1 MAAEHGNLSI
11 GSVLALSWAVFKARW
26 LPFSGIMLLAGVL
39 AGIAIGVLFFG
50 CILAIEIMPSG
61 GGGDGF
67 YISDS
72 ETMVMVATVA
82 VMAAAALAILQ
93 VGGAAIAFGTLQHF
107 RDQHADF
114 GRCLGHGFAVMAPAA
129 GTALL
134 VGLITGIPAAGLV
147 ALGIIADSPI
157 IFVGLV
163 LAPLIAVPFLVAV
176 PAAALERKGVSSAL
190 ARSIELT
197 RGSYGRLLGLVLLM
211 GAVYLAIVVVMGGT
225 VDVIVGLIL
234 PFSLAAVL
242 AYGTFAAVLAAVLY
256 LELRRVKEGPGAEEG
271 ATLFD

>member
-1 MAAEHGNLSI
+1 MSAEGGTLSVAL
-11 GSVLALSWAVFKARW
+11 VLARSWAVFKARW
-26 LPFSGIMLLAGVL
+26 LPFSGIMLLSGVL
-39 AGIAIGVLFFG
+39 AAIAIGILFFG
-50 CILAIEIMPSG
+50 CILAIEIIPSS

-72 ETMVMVATVA
+72 ETVVMGATLA

-93 VGGAAIAFGTLQHF
+93 VGAAAIAIGTLQF
-107 RDQHADF
+107 LRGQQMDF
-114 GRCLGHGFAVMAPAA
+114 GRCLGQGFAVAAPVSGA
-129 GTALL
+129 ALL
-134 VGLITGIPAAGLV
+134 VGLVTAVPAA
-147 ALGIIADSPI
+147 ALAVLGTIADSPI

-163 LAPLIAVPFLVAV
+163 LAPLIALPFLVAV

-197 RGSYGRLLGLVLLM
+197 RGSYGRLLGILLLM
-211 GAVYLAIVVVMGGT
+211 AAVYVAIVVVMGT
-225 VDVIVGLIL
+225 AVDVIVGIIL

-256 LELRRVKEGPGAEEG
+256 LELRRVKEGLGAEDM
-271 ATLFD
+271 AKLFD

>member
-1 MAAEHGNLSI
+1 MGAEGGNLSI
-11 GSVLALSWAVFKARW
+11 GLVLARSWTVFTARW
-26 LPFSGIMLLAGVL
+26 LPFSGIMLLAGLL
-39 AGIAIGVLFFG
+39 AGIAIGILFFG

-72 ETMVMVATVA
+72 ETVVIGATLA
-82 VMAAAALAILQ
+82 VMAAAGLAILQ
-93 VGGAAIAFGTLQHF
+93 VGAAAVAFGTVQYLRGQPG
-107 RDQHADF
+107 DF
-114 GRCLGHGFAVMAPAA
+114 GRCLNHGFAVMAPAA

-134 VGLITGIPAAGLV
+134 VELITGIPAAGL
-147 ALGIIADSPI
+147 AAFGIIADSPI

-197 RGSYGRLLGLVLLM
+197 RGSYGRLLGILLLM
-211 GAVYLAIVVVMGGT
+211 AAVYVAIVALMGT
-225 VDVIVGLIL
+225 AVDVIVGIIL
-234 PFSLAAVL
+234 PFTLAALL

-256 LELRRVKEGPGAEEG
+256 LELRRVKEGNGAEDT
-271 ATLFD
+271 AKLFD

>member
-1 MAAEHGNLSI
+1 MAAERGNLSI
-11 GSVLALSWAVFKARW
+11 ASVLALSWAVFKARW

-50 CILAIEIMPSG
+50 CILAIEFMPGS

-72 ETMVMVATVA
+72 ETMVMGATLA

-93 VGGAAIAFGTLQHF
+93 VGAAAIAFGTLQHL
-107 RDQHADF
+107 RGQQADF

-129 GTALL
+129 GTALV
-134 VGLITGIPAAGLV
+134 VGLITGIPVAGLV

-176 PAAALERKGVSSAL
+176 PAAALERKGASSAL
-190 ARSIELT
+190 ARSIELS
-197 RGSYGRLLGLVLLM
+197 RGSYGRLLGLLLLM
-211 GAVYLAIVVVMGGT
+211 GVVYVAIVVVMGGT

-256 LELRRVKEGPGAEEG
+256 LELRRVKEGLGADEG
-271 ATLFD
+271 ANLFD

>member
-11 GSVLALSWAVFKARW
+11 ASVLALSWAVFKARW

-50 CILAIEIMPSG
+50 CILAIEIMPSS
-61 GGGDGF
+61 GGDGF

-72 ETMVMVATVA
+72 ETMVMGATLA
-82 VMAAAALAILQ
+82 VMAAAALAVLQ
-93 VGGAAIAFGTLQHF
+93 VGAAAIAFGTLQHL
-107 RDQHADF
+107 RGQQADF

-134 VGLITGIPAAGLV
+134 VGLITGIPATGLV
-147 ALGIIADSPI
+147 TLGIIADTPV
-157 IFVGLV
+157 IFVGLAV
-163 LAPLIAVPFLVAV
+163 APLIAVPFLVAV

-190 ARSIELT
+190 ARSIELS

-211 GAVYLAIVVVMGGT
+211 GTVYVAIVVVMGGT
-225 VDVIVGLIL
+225 VDVIVGIIL
-234 PFSLAAVL
+234 PFTLAAVL

-256 LELRRVKEGPGAEEG
+256 LELRRVKEGPGAEEM
-271 ATLFD
+271 AKLFD

>member
-1 MAAEHGNLSI
+1 MSAEGGTLSVAL
-11 GSVLALSWAVFKARW
+11 VLGRSWAVFKARW
-26 LPFSGIMLLAGVL
+26 LPFSGIMLLSGAL
-39 AGIAIGVLFFG
+39 AAIAIGILFFG
-50 CILAIEIMPSG
+50 CILAIEIIPSS

-67 YISDS
+67 YISDL
-72 ETMVMVATVA
+72 ETVVMGTTLA

-93 VGGAAIAFGTLQHF
+93 VGGAAIAFGTLQHM
-107 RDQHADF
+107 RGQQADF

-157 IFVGLV
+157 VFIGLV
-163 LAPLIAVPFLVAV
+163 LAPLIAVPFLAAV

-197 RGSYGRLLGLVLLM
+197 RGSYGRLLGILLL
-211 GAVYLAIVVVMGGT
+211 LAAAYVAIMTLLGT
-225 VDVIVGLIL
+225 ALDVIISFLM
-234 PFSLAAVL
+234 PFSLAALL

-256 LELRRVKEGPGAEEG
+256 LELRRVKEGVGAEEM
-271 ATLFD
+271 ARLFD